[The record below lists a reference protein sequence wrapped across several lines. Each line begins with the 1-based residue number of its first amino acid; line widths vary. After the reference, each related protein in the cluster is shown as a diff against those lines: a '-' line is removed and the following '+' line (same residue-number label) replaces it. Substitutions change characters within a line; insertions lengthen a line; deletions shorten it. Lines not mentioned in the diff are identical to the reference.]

1 MKHMTEQSVTKLIQ
15 DRQNLFIETRT
26 KIETEVDRFLS
37 SLSNL
42 DLDVKA
48 KCGVVDG
55 ATCKQLLPALW
66 EEPFSE
72 ETYLAQK
79 AKLDEYISQVHTVC
93 DEICQEAIKCLQS

>member
-42 DLDVKA
+42 DPDVKV
-48 KCGVVDG
+48 KCGVVDD

-66 EEPFSE
+66 EEPFNE

-79 AKLDEYISQVHTVC
+79 AKLDVYISQVHTVC